1 MNFRF
6 RAVSTAA
13 FAFCLSATVFANPD
27 TPTAANY
34 AKLPMSFE
42 PNQGQADSQFR
53 FLARGSGYTLLLSPT
68 EADLGLRSASAGSST
83 RAKDPG
89 DPSAT
94 NGVNTPDPLA
104 ILRLRFLGGNAA
116 AQIEGLD
123 EQPGVSNYYIGNDP
137 AKWRTNVPHFSRVRY
152 KNLYP
157 GIDIVYYGN
166 QGRLEY
172 DFIVSPGAN
181 PSAIALA
188 FDGAGKMKINLAGDL
203 VISTSGGEV
212 YLHKPAIY
220 QEVAGKRHPVSG
232 GFVADATRKV
242 GFHVAKYDTGRPLI
256 IDPVLVYS
264 TYLGGTGDDKA
275 LAIAVDNAG
284 NAYVTGYTISLNFPT
299 INAAR
304 NFCGDNGICDLYTDP
319 TLQFGPVSDAFVA
332 KIDTTKSGANSLIY
346 STFLGGGPEFIL
358 LNNANIAIGSGADQG
373 NAIAVDASGNAYVT
387 GNTGSF
393 DFPIIGAIP
402 RPGVACTG
410 SGTFFP
416 LPCFVSDAFVSKFD
430 PSGALVYSTPLGG
443 RVGPLCGSSHAC
455 SDFAGNILTSGFG
468 IGEDSANGIAVDNAG
483 NAYVIGS
490 TDSID
495 FVTTAG
501 GFQTVLSAASGN
513 GAAFLVKIDTTKSGI
528 DSLVYS
534 SYFGATNNFST
545 HIGTAITL
553 DSANNVYV
561 AGTLRVGL
569 DSVPTTNG
577 VLQTAADSGFV
588 AKFDLT
594 QSGSASLLYST
605 YFPLGPAREPGF
617 IEPGLSGIAVDKADN
632 VYVTGIYDN
641 ALSFPLTTGA
651 YDSCA
656 AVGPSDCGMGIFLS
670 KLNATGSALIYSARL
685 GGDVFDE
692 DFIPQPGGIAVD
704 SNGNAYIT
712 GAADYGDI
720 AGVNGGPNVAAPFPG
735 SPLVGNCEASGTHC
749 FGAAYVTMLNPQGT
763 AIVYSNL
770 LSGGDTDCTVGVN
783 TYGHGVAVDS
793 AGNAYFAGGACSSS
807 RFPSNFPTTP
817 NAFQPS
823 IGSLNP
829 AFDAYVL
836 KLGPVCATDISSS
849 VSVTRS
855 GYSYNPLS
863 RRYAQTV
870 TLKNNSGSP
879 IAGPISLALDG
890 LTANATLFNPAG
902 TTACAVPLGSPYVT
916 VAGPLA
922 PGSSASVVLQF
933 TDPMKTGFNYST
945 RVLAGAQP

>member
-6 RAVSTAA
+6 RVVSSAA
-13 FAFCLSATVFANPD
+13 FALCLSSMAFANPN

-34 AKLPMSFE
+34 AKLPLSFE
-42 PNQGQADSQFR
+42 PNQGQADSQFK
-53 FLARGSGYTLLLSPT
+53 FLARGSGYTLLLSPA
-68 EADLGLRSASAGSST
+68 EAALGLRSSTASTSKH
-83 RAKDPG
+83 AKDPG
-89 DPSAT
+89 SPSAT
-94 NGVNTPDPLA
+94 NGVNTPDPYA
-104 ILRLRFLGGNAA
+104 ILRLRFLGANTS
-116 AQIEGLD
+116 AQIDGLD
-123 EQPGVSNYYIGNDP
+123 RQLGVSNYYIGNDP
-137 AKWRTNVPHFSRVRY
+137 AKWRTSVPHFSRLLY

-157 GIDIVYYGN
+157 GIDLVFYGN

-188 FDGAGKMKINLAGDL
+188 FEGAGKMKINPGGDL
-203 VISTSGGEV
+203 VIGTTGGEV
-212 YLHKPAIY
+212 CLHKPAIY
-220 QEVAGKRHPVSG
+220 QEAAGKRHPVSG
-232 GFVADATRKV
+232 GFVVDGAHKV
-242 GFHVAKYDTGRPLI
+242 GFHVAKYNTGKPLI

-284 NAYVTGYTISLNFPT
+284 NAYVTGYTVSFDFPT
-299 INAAR
+299 MNAAR
-304 NFCGDNGICDLYTDP
+304 NFCGDNGVCDLYTDP

-346 STFLGGGPEFIL
+346 STFLGGGPEFIV
-358 LNNANIAIGSGADQG
+358 LNNANTAIGSGADQG
-373 NAIAVDASGNAYVT
+373 NAIAVDASGNAYVA

-393 DFPIIGAIP
+393 DFPSIGAIP
-402 RPGVACTG
+402 RPGVDCIG
-410 SGTFFP
+410 SGTVFP

-443 RVGPLCGSSHAC
+443 HIGPLCGPLHAC
-455 SDFAGNILTSGFG
+455 FDAGNILTSGFG
-468 IGEDSANGIAVDNAG
+468 VGEDSANGIAVDNAG

-490 TDSID
+490 TDSND

-501 GFQTVLSAASGN
+501 AFQTVLSAASGN

-534 SYFGATNNFST
+534 SYFGATNNFFNF
-545 HIGTAITL
+545 IGSAIAL

-561 AGTLRVGL
+561 TGTLRLGL

-617 IEPGLSGIAVDKADN
+617 IEPGLTGIAVDKANN

-651 YDSCA
+651 YDSCV
-656 AVGPSDCGMGIFLS
+656 AVGPSDCGMGVFVS

-692 DFIPQPGGIAVD
+692 DFIPQPGGIALD
-704 SNGNAYIT
+704 SNDNAYIT

-720 AGVNGGPNVAAPFPG
+720 AGANGGPNVAAPFPG
-735 SPLVGNCEASGTHC
+735 SPLVGDCEASGTHC

-763 AIVYSNL
+763 SIVYSNL
-770 LSGGDTDCTVGVN
+770 LSGGNTDCTVGVN

-817 NAFQPS
+817 NAFQRS
-823 IGSLNP
+823 IGSFNP

-836 KLGPVCATDISSS
+836 KLGPVCATDVSSS
-849 VSVTRS
+849 VTVTRS
-855 GYSYNPLS
+855 GYSYNFITK
-863 RRYAQTV
+863 RFIQTI
-870 TLKNNSGSP
+870 TLKNNSASP
-879 IAGPISLALDG
+879 IAGPISLVLDG
-890 LTANATLFNPAG
+890 LTANATLFNSAG
-902 TTACAVPLGSPYVT
+902 TTGCAVPLGSPYVST
-916 VAGPLA
+916 TGPLA
-922 PGSSASVVLQF
+922 PGSSTSVVLQF
-933 TDPMKTGFNYST
+933 TDPTRTGFSYST
-945 RVLAGAQP
+945 RVLAGVQP